1 MGEDWRVIDA
11 WTAYA
16 MVYTLMFLGVYE
28 LSNIDLVRGAAIRY
42 LAYQGELS
50 SGKPHTPMGKAL
62 LRLQSV
68 WRDAPTDEDKTS
80 AALQEALELGLK
92 HSYVTQ
98 DDLLKLTMGLAIRH
112 KETGPTG
119 ATLAWAEQHVS
130 TDQQFCASDPNFVG
144 SACVAAALASRDPLT
159 AEMGTVE

>member
-1 MGEDWRVIDA
+1 MFVDTLSYGAVDVAVYVPMGYCFQLVVACASGLSIWEDWRVIDA

-28 LSNIDLVRGAAIRY
+28 LSNIDLVRGATIRY

-62 LRLQSV
+62 LQLQNV

-80 AALQEALELGLK
+80 A
-92 HSYVTQ
+92 
-98 DDLLKLTMGLAIRH
+98 
-112 KETGPTG
+112 
-119 ATLAWAEQHVS
+119 
-130 TDQQFCASDPNFVG
+130 
-144 SACVAAALASRDPLT
+144 
-159 AEMGTVE
+159 